1 MNINFNQKR
10 QQLLC
15 DKPGPCAAV
24 VFSGRA
30 PMRSAD
36 GAYPFSVDR
45 DFYYLTGSEMLFIE
59 PYDEVQ
65 AKWVGGRMKPDEAT
79 AISGVQDIRYL
90 DTFESAL
97 NLMIRA
103 NRGEGETNLWLDLW
117 KHTPEQEPTLAHK
130 LAHKVQQEYPAVRIN
145 DLFGDLAR
153 MRAIKSVEEIEK
165 MKIAQTTT
173 QHAIEAM
180 MKHSYPGINESELE
194 GAFDFELAK
203 QGVREHAFSSIVAGG
218 ARATVL
224 HYSENNQVV
233 NDGELV
239 LIAVRTSTTAPT
251 SPEPSRSTVNSPSAR
266 RKSTMLY
273 WQCRTLSSKKPA
285 RA

>member
-1 MNINFNQKR
+1 MNISLNQKR

-24 VFSGRA
+24 IFSGRA

-45 DFYYLTGSEMLFIE
+45 DFYYLTGIDHENMILVMTKDHDGTTKEMLFIE

-117 KHTPEQEPTLAHK
+117 KHTPEQDPTLAHK
-130 LAHKVQQEYPAVRIN
+130 LANKV
-145 DLFGDLAR
+145 
-153 MRAIKSVEEIEK
+153 
-165 MKIAQTTT
+165 
-173 QHAIEAM
+173 
-180 MKHSYPGINESELE
+180 
-194 GAFDFELAK
+194 
-203 QGVREHAFSSIVAGG
+203 
-218 ARATVL
+218 
-224 HYSENNQVV
+224 
-233 NDGELV
+233 
-239 LIAVRTSTTAPT
+239 
-251 SPEPSRSTVNSPSAR
+251 
-266 RKSTMLY
+266 
-273 WQCRTLSSKKPA
+273 
-285 RA
+285 

>member
-15 DKPGPCAAV
+15 DKPGPCAAI

-45 DFYYLTGSEMLFIE
+45 DFYYLTGIDHENMILVMTKDHYGKTSEMLFIE

-130 LAHKVQQEYPAVRIN
+130 LTHGTAGISGSSNQRPLRRPCADACHQER
-145 DLFGDLAR
+145 
-153 MRAIKSVEEIEK
+153 
-165 MKIAQTTT
+165 
-173 QHAIEAM
+173 
-180 MKHSYPGINESELE
+180 
-194 GAFDFELAK
+194 
-203 QGVREHAFSSIVAGG
+203 
-218 ARATVL
+218 
-224 HYSENNQVV
+224 
-233 NDGELV
+233 
-239 LIAVRTSTTAPT
+239 
-251 SPEPSRSTVNSPSAR
+251 
-266 RKSTMLY
+266 
-273 WQCRTLSSKKPA
+273 
-285 RA
+285 

>member
-1 MNINFNQKR
+1 MNINLNQKR

-45 DFYYLTGSEMLFIE
+45 DFYYLTGIDHENMILVMTKDHYGKTSEMLFIE

-103 NRGEGETNLWLDLW
+103 NRGEGEMNLWLDLW
-117 KHTPEQEPTLAHK
+117 KHTRSRSRPWHT
-130 LAHKVQQEYPAVRIN
+130 
-145 DLFGDLAR
+145 
-153 MRAIKSVEEIEK
+153 SW
-165 MKIAQTTT
+165 QTRCSRNIR
-173 QHAIEAM
+173 Q
-180 MKHSYPGINESELE
+180 
-194 GAFDFELAK
+194 FE
-203 QGVREHAFSSIVAGG
+203 
-218 ARATVL
+218 
-224 HYSENNQVV
+224 
-233 NDGELV
+233 
-239 LIAVRTSTTAPT
+239 STTSSAT
-251 SPEPSRSTVNSPSAR
+251 LRGCVPSRAMK
-266 RKSTMLY
+266 KSK
-273 WQCRTLSSKKPA
+273 R
-285 RA
+285 